1 MPKSCIPTHTHTFMT
16 LRLYFWRTNSSSS
29 IFPQLTTLN
38 FELDAMIDDVG
49 LGTVANLLGMFIF
62 FLVIAYHYVTA
73 DPKYEGN

>member
-1 MPKSCIPTHTHTFMT
+1 MGVECLLDLLMLFKREKIAG
-16 LRLYFWRTNSSSS
+16 
-29 IFPQLTTLN
+29 IFTEDGSRIVILIHVILFVFQQ
-38 FELDAMIDDVG
+38 MIDDVG